1 MNENIKIL
9 DYIEKGGPIMYILLF
24 LSILG
29 LTIIISKI
37 ISFIKLKNDL
47 NDISRKIADEIKSEY
62 LNEEIEKN
70 VSEYLIK
77 PEKGL
82 ETLKTISTTAPLL
95 GLLGTVLGI
104 LDSFEKISSK
114 GMETTYFASGISL
127 ALITTI
133 GGLIVAIPNTIGYN
147 YLIKFLEE
155 LEIKLTKK
163 ILEIKTNEKKKI
175 N

>member
-1 MNENIKIL
+1 M
-9 DYIEKGGPIMYILLF
+9 
-24 LSILG
+24 
-29 LTIIISKI
+29 
-37 ISFIKLKNDL
+37 

-104 LDSFEKISSK
+104 LDSFENSD
-114 GMETTYFASGISL
+114 
-127 ALITTI
+127 
-133 GGLIVAIPNTIGYN
+133 
-147 YLIKFLEE
+147 
-155 LEIKLTKK
+155 KK
-163 ILEIKTNEKKKI
+163 E
-175 N
+175 